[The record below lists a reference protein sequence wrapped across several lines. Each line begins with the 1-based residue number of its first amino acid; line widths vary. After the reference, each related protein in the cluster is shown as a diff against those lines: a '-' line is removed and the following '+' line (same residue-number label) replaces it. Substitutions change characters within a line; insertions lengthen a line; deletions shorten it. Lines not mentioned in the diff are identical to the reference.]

1 MDYDH
6 DGSCSYQAYSG
17 GSKSKGTLVFE
28 TIVLGD
34 ARILNMAIGCGHTNN
49 GTFGH

>member
-1 MDYDH
+1 M
-6 DGSCSYQAYSG
+6 
-17 GSKSKGTLVFE
+17 FE
-28 TIVLGD
+28 TIMFGD